1 MEPELFKKLEEL
13 ASSANKHEA
22 KIDAIYKSTEKT
34 RKYILWH
41 LIINIV
47 VIVLPLI
54 GLIVAIPWFLKIMTQ
69 AYSGAGL

>member
-1 MEPELFKKLEEL
+1 MKKLEE
-13 ASSANKHEA
+13 HEA

-41 LIINIV
+41 LIINII

-54 GLIVAIPWFLKIMTQ
+54 GLAVAIPWFLKIMTQ
-69 AYSGAGL
+69 AYSGVGL